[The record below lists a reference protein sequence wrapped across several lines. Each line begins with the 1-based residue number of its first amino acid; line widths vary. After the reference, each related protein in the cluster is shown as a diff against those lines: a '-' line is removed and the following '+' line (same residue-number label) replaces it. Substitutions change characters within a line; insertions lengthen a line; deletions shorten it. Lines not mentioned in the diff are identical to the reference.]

1 MYKKE
6 DNIFEKF
13 DDNTYI
19 MKVQY
24 KDIWYDVYIDSD
36 DLEKVQLKHWRTSH
50 KKQKVYIVTG
60 QVKTKTLTYLHNYIM
75 NYIYTTGY
83 EVDHQDGN
91 SLNNRKSNLKI
102 VSRQENISNTQV
114 RIDNKIGIR
123 GISKNPW
130 NSYKVDFSHNK
141 IRYYFPNWKTIEKA
155 VYCRKFAE
163 EYFNLTMLNRNPL
176 AQQYLTLT
184 EEQQVPIKEIVL
196 KSIAKA
202 TV

>member
-6 DNIFEKF
+6 NNIFEKF

-24 KDIWYDVYIDSD
+24 KDIWYNVYIDSD

-60 QVKTKTLTYLHNYIM
+60 QAINKTLTYLHNYIM
-75 NYIYTTGY
+75 NYTYTTGY

-123 GISKNPW
+123 GVCKNPW

-141 IRYYFPNWKTIEKA
+141 IRYYFPNWKTIEEA

-163 EYFNLTMLNRNPL
+163 EYFGLTMLNRNPL

-184 EEQQVPIKEIVL
+184 EEQQNPIKEIVL

>member
-6 DNIFEKF
+6 NNIFEKI

-36 DLEKVQLKHWRTSH
+36 DLEKIQSKHWRTSH

-60 QVKTKTLTYLHNYIM
+60 QSKNKTLTYLHNYVM

-123 GISKNPW
+123 GICKNPW
-130 NSYKVDFSHNK
+130 NSYKVDFSYNK
-141 IRYYFPNWKTIEKA
+141 IRYYFQNWKTIEEA

-163 EYFNLTMLNRNPL
+163 EYFGLTMLNRNPL

-184 EEQQVPIKEIVL
+184 EEQQKPIKEIVL

>member
-6 DNIFEKF
+6 NNIFEKI

-24 KDIWYDVYIDSD
+24 KDMWYDVYIDSD

-60 QVKTKTLTYLHNYIM
+60 QVKTKTLIYLHNYIM
-75 NYIYTTGY
+75 NYTYTTGY

-141 IRYYFPNWKTIEKA
+141 IRYYFPNWKTIEEA

-184 EEQQVPIKEIVL
+184 EEQQIPIKEIVL

>member
-24 KDIWYDVYIDSD
+24 KDMWYNIYIDSD
-36 DLEKVQLKHWRTSH
+36 DLEKVQLRHWRTSH
-50 KKQKVYIVTG
+50 KKQKVYIVSG
-60 QVKTKTLTYLHNYIM
+60 SATKNNVVYLHNYIM
-75 NYIYTTGY
+75 NYTYTTGY

-102 VSRQENISNTQV
+102 VSRQENISSTQV

-123 GISKNPW
+123 GVSKNPW

-141 IRYYFPNWKTIEKA
+141 IRYYFQNWKTIEEA

-163 EYFNLTMLNRNPL
+163 EYFGLTMLNRNPL

-184 EEQQVPIKEIVL
+184 EEQQIPIKEAVL